1 MLVLMLMLVLVNE
14 CGFVGDLC
22 HCYVAAVMSF
32 VRGARKV
39 YAAAQVRFQ

>member
-1 MLVLMLMLVLVNE
+1 MLVLMLVLVNE
-14 CGFVGDLC
+14 SGFVGDLC
-22 HCYVAAVMSF
+22 HCFWAAVMSF